1 MCEVDFVSYA
11 DDNTHYVLGN
21 RIDDLLDSLEDD
33 FINLFKYLLDN
44 QMKANSNRCNLITNK
59 QSCISLK
66 IGNLNFENN
75 TCKNLL
81 GVKVGSKLNFN
92 YDLDGINKKLS

>member
-44 QMKANSNRCNLITNK
+44 
-59 QSCISLK
+59 
-66 IGNLNFENN
+66 
-75 TCKNLL
+75 
-81 GVKVGSKLNFN
+81 
-92 YDLDGINKKLS
+92 